1 MGSEQ
6 RFDYAVLGDSVKL
19 AARLEGQSP
28 VYGVDI
34 VLGQATAEAVGSRAT
49 YVELDLIRG
58 KGKREPQRIFALL
71 GGPELM
77 EDPEVRSTI
86 TIMHDLP
93 SDYSHPSWDGDTTAG
108 NYLLA
113 PRHSPT
119 GLETLYS
126 RSTRRAEQ

>member
-1 MGSEQ
+1 MLSEQ
-6 RFDYAVLGDSVKL
+6 RLRCSVLGDAVNL

-28 VYGVDI
+28 VYGVNI

-49 YVELDLIRG
+49 YVELDLIRV

-86 TIMHDLP
+86 AIKI
-93 SDYSHPSWDGDTTAG
+93 G
-108 NYLLA
+108 
-113 PRHSPT
+113 
-119 GLETLYS
+119 
-126 RSTRRAEQ
+126 RASCRERVCQ